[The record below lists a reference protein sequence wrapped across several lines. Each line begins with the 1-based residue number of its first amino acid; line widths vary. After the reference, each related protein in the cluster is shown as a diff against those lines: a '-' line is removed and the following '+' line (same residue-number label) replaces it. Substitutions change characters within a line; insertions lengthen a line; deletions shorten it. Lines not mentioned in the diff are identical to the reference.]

1 MIRNWIIE
9 RVGEDS
15 THQGIIVAAG
25 ASAVLF
31 FAIPLMEVVL
41 YGALVWGVWSFLK
54 KG

>member
-1 MIRNWIIE
+1 MIRNWIKD
-9 RVGEDS
+9 RVVEDS
-15 THQGIIVAAG
+15 THQGIIAAAG
-25 ASAVLF
+25 ASAVLL

>member
-15 THQGIIVAAG
+15 THQGIIAAVG